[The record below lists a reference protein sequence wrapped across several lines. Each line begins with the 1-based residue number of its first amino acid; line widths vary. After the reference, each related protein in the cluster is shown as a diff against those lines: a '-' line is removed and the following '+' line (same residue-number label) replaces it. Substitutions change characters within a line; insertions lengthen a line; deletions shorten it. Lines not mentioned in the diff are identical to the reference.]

1 MLESVFVVEAR
12 LILDSSEQVTDTS
25 QTAITT
31 TTTRDLTYI
40 LKRKHKKDAKE
51 INKMLAPGKE
61 LVQCKTEHVLHG
73 SFVSDLE
80 KWQRKSLSLLVS
92 PPPPIANST
101 SRTDRFRALGSVPS
115 KGQSFLHL
123 YPNTFLACRAMC
135 LEYFVWGLIV
145 LSELI
150 IRLAWWQSFVVRSVV
165 DGNSSETPASLSY
178 AAEVSKPFVEN
189 TTKPYS
195 GVDESATG
203 KEAITES
210 VEEHVASTQPKRAA
224 KIHDFCF
231 GIPYGGLV
239 MSGGLLGFAFSRNL
253 TSLSTG
259 VKQVIF
265 IYWRFPEFAV
275 LSAVVF
281 WKNFTAYSMVRTSF
295 AVYKSLMFLCLL
307 ALCLLASCNL
317 MFMSMFIGFM

>member
-1 MLESVFVVEAR
+1 MAAK
-12 LILDSSEQVTDTS
+12 IS
-25 QTAITT
+25 Q
-31 TTTRDLTYI
+31 
-40 LKRKHKKDAKE
+40 
-51 INKMLAPGKE
+51 
-61 LVQCKTEHVLHG
+61 
-73 SFVSDLE
+73 
-80 KWQRKSLSLLVS
+80 
-92 PPPPIANST
+92 
-101 SRTDRFRALGSVPS
+101 
-115 KGQSFLHL
+115 
-123 YPNTFLACRAMC
+123 LACFSSTNRQFHFQNRSFPS
-135 LEYFVWGLIV
+135 L
-145 LSELI
+145 
-150 IRLAWWQSFVVRSVV
+150 RLRPESFVVRSVV

-203 KEAITES
+203 KEVITES

-259 VKQVIF
+259 VLYGGGLLALSTLSMKI
-265 IYWRFPEFAV
+265 WRQGKSSFPYILGQAV

-281 WKNFTAYSMVRTSF
+281 WKNFTAYSMTKKLFPAGLF
-295 AVYKSLMFLCLL
+295 AVVSAAMLCFYSYVVLSGGNPPPKKL
-307 ALCLLASCNL
+307 KPSATTSP
-317 MFMSMFIGFM
+317 SY